1 MLFPSHDRA
10 RGASNTWR
18 GRDGTFLPGKFDIED
33 PGWDQRGPATLPSTE
48 TETT

>member
-1 MLFPSHDRA
+1 MLFPSHDRG
-10 RGASNTWR
+10 GASNSWIDP
-18 GRDGTFLPGKFDIED
+18 DGVFLPDKFDIED